1 MDNEVAAAAVL
12 VVVVVVVVASLV
24 VTRVSSERGTVD
36 IDVGVDVCNVVVG
49 EVERVEVEE

>member
-12 VVVVVVVVASLV
+12 VVVIGLV

-36 IDVGVDVCNVVVG
+36 IEVGVDVCNVVLG
-49 EVERVEVEE
+49 DVESVEVE